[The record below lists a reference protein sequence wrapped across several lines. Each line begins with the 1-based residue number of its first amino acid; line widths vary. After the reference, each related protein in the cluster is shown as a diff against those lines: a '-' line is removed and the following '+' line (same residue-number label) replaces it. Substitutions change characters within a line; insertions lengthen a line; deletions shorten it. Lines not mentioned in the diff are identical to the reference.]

1 MKKINSIGYGG
12 KILGC
17 VNVFT
22 LVIPGIMQAALFI
35 YKSPILAVC
44 MKISFGIGIFISL
57 FFIGLLTIEFH
68 QDKRMNMYYET
79 QKNKKLNLGKGLY
92 ECQACGNRTVR
103 SEDKNCSVCGI
114 LFRGKGE

>member
-1 MKKINSIGYGG
+1 MKKINSIGYGD

-17 VNVFT
+17 AAIFT
-22 LVIPGIMQAALFI
+22 LVIPGIIQAILFVH
-35 YKSPILAVC
+35 KSLTLAVC

-57 FFIGLLTIEFH
+57 FFVGLLTIELH
-68 QDKRMNMYYET
+68 QDKQMNKYFET
-79 QKNKKLNLGKGLY
+79 QKNEKLKLGEGLY
-92 ECQACGNRTVR
+92 ECQTCGNRTVK